1 MWGDMLADIFAIV
14 IVTLAIASPGLFLLR
29 YAWRRGGNHRRF
41 AIVVLTC
48 AGLLIL
54 WLLFLPEDQISR
66 FIGAWGI
73 LFMAVGIITI
83 VGSSVR
89 GFRERKRNRKDGGS

>member
-1 MWGDMLADIFAIV
+1 MLADIIADILAIV
-14 IVTLAIASPGLFLLR
+14 IATLAIASPSVILLR
-29 YAWRRGGNHRRF
+29 HAWRRGGNHRRF
-41 AIVVLTC
+41 AILVLTF

-54 WLLFLPEDQISR
+54 WLFFLPQAEISS

-83 VGSSVR
+83 VGTSIRS
-89 GFRERKRNRKDGGS
+89 FRERKRDRQADRS